1 MAVERDLRHVRLEH
15 GTARLVAAALLL
27 GATPAAAQAVKPPPP
42 FVGEPV
48 TLATVT
54 GPLHGTLL
62 APAGGFPVP
71 VVLIHPGSG
80 PSDRDGNTPLLA
92 GRNNSLRL
100 LAEGL
105 AARGIATLRI
115 DKRGIAE
122 SAAAL
127 TAEADLRFETLVAD
141 AAAWLDLLC
150 RDPRFDRVIVLGH
163 SEGALIGALAAAEAH
178 ADGYI
183 SLAGPARRGSDI
195 LRRQLGP
202 KLSGTLAAE
211 NEHIVTALERGDR
224 VESVPPPL
232 LVLYRRSVQ
241 PYIISWFGYE
251 PISEIRRLTMPV
263 MIVQG
268 TTDLQV
274 EAAEGAALHAARPD
288 ARYLEVAGMN
298 HVLKLV
304 GGGLTEQLASYGDPT
319 LPVAPALLDGLAA
332 FIHGSE

>member
-1 MAVERDLRHVRLEH
+1 VNPPEPY
-15 GTARLVAAALLL
+15 VAQ
-27 GATPAAAQAVKPPPP
+27 PA
-42 FVGEPV
+42 
-48 TLATVT
+48 TLATAT
-54 GPLHGTLL
+54 GTLHGTLL
-62 APAGGFPVP
+62 APQGGPAVP

-80 PSDRDGNTPLLA
+80 PTDRDGNSPLLA
-92 GRNNSLRL
+92 GKNNSLRL

-127 TAEADLRFETLVAD
+127 GTEADLRLETLVAD
-141 AAAWLDLLC
+141 AAAWLELLR

-163 SEGALIGALAAAEAH
+163 SEGALIGALAAAAAQAE
-178 ADGYI
+178 GYI
-183 SLAGPARRGSDI
+183 SVAGPARRGSDI

-202 KLSGTLAAE
+202 RLSGTLAAE
-211 NEHIVTALERGDR
+211 NERILTALECGQR
-224 VESVPPPL
+224 VGAVPEPL
-232 LVLYRRSVQ
+232 LALYRASVR
-241 PYIISWFGYE
+241 PYLISWFRHE
-251 PISEIRRLTMPV
+251 PVSAVRRLAMPV

-274 EAAEGAALHAARPD
+274 EAGEGAALHAARPD
-288 ARYLEVAGMN
+288 ATYLDVEGMN

-304 GGGLTEQLASYGDPT
+304 GGGLPEQLAAYGDPT

-332 FIHGSE
+332 FVHSGA